1 MTASRINTIFLGI
14 IVVFM
19 VGVFLRMAKPVL
31 FPFFLAVFISLIH
44 SPVLHFFH
52 RRKIPKVISI
62 ILILIV
68 TFVALYLLGILSYS
82 TGKAFVSEFP
92 KYSQKITSLLES
104 IQQKFRLSPEQW
116 DPKEL
121 MKRIDMS
128 QIGSLVLVSLGPFF
142 SFLSKIFLV
151 LIFLIFILAGRGN
164 MRKKIT
170 DSLDKSRALQI
181 TEVIDNIDREIQK
194 YLSVKTVISFL
205 TGLFATIVLLI
216 FGLDFAIVFG
226 FLTFIL
232 NYIPQIGSIIATALP
247 VSIAVFQ
254 FNTLWP
260 ALGILI
266 LLFTI
271 QTLMGSIIEPRMMGE
286 GLDLSPLVVLFSLFF
301 WGWLWGI
308 EGMILAV
315 PLTAGIKIVCRNIPS
330 LEPVAMLMRKDI
342 IVGIKKKN
350 GVRLR

>member
-1 MTASRINTIFLGI
+1 MTASRLNTFFLGI

-19 VGVFLRMAKPVL
+19 VGVFLRLAKPVL
-31 FPFFLAVFISLIH
+31 FPFFLAVFISLFH
-44 SPVLHFFH
+44 SPALLFFH

-104 IQQKFRLSPEQW
+104 FQVRFKLSPEQW

-121 MKRIDMS
+121 MKRLDMS
-128 QIGSLVLVSLGPFF
+128 KVGSILLASLGPFF
-142 SFLSKIFLV
+142 SFLSKVFLI
-151 LIFLIFILAGRGN
+151 LIFLIFILAGRGR

-170 DSLDKSRALQI
+170 GNLNKSRASQI

-194 YLSVKTVISFL
+194 YLSVKTLISFV
-205 TGLFATIVLLI
+205 TGLLATIVLII
-216 FGLDFAIVFG
+216 FGVDFAIVFG
-226 FLTFIL
+226 FLTFVL
-232 NYIPQIGSIIATALP
+232 NYIPQIGSVIATALP
-247 VSIAVFQ
+247 VIIAIFQ
-254 FNTLWP
+254 FNTIWP
-260 ALGILI
+260 ALGILL

-271 QTLMGSIIEPRMMGE
+271 QMIMGNFIEPRMMGE
-286 GLDLSPLVVLFSLFF
+286 GLGLSPLVVLFSLFF

-308 EGMILAV
+308 EGMVLAV
-315 PLTAGIKIVCRNIPS
+315 PLTAGIKIVCRNIPT
-330 LEPVAMLMRKDI
+330 LEPVALLMRKDI
-342 IVGIKKKN
+342 IISGKP
-350 GVRLR
+350 R